1 MISAAART
9 PSVQIGGYAPG
20 SIGRIVEMHGTYYAR
35 NWRLGPVFEAQVA
48 RELGELMERF
58 DAGRDGIWIARDG
71 DEVTGCIAID
81 GSRAPETARL
91 RFFLV
96 GDDRRSAGLGERLIR
111 AALGFCR
118 DAGFHQVYLTTF
130 AGLDAARKL
139 YERHGFVLA
148 DQRPDRSWGVE
159 VQAQR
164 FELQL
169 RQ

>member
-1 MISAAART
+1 MEID
-9 PSVQIGGYAPG
+9 GYVPG

-58 DAGRDGIWIARDG
+58 DAKRDGFWIARDG
-71 DEVTGCIAID
+71 DEVAGCVAID
-81 GSRAPETARL
+81 GRGAPAAARL
-91 RFFLV
+91 RFFIV
-96 GDDRRSAGLGERLIR
+96 DESRRGTGLGARLMR
-111 AALGFCR
+111 AALEFCR
-118 DAGFHQVYLTTF
+118 DAGFHSVFLTTF

-148 DQRPDRSWGVE
+148 GQKPDRSWGAE
-159 VQAQR
+159 VLAQR

-169 RQ
+169 QQ